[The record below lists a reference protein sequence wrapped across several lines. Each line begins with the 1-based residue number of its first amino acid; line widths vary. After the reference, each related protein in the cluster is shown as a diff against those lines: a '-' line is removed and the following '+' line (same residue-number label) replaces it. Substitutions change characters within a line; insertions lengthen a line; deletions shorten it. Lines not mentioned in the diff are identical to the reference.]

1 MIRQLQGD
9 HVRIDAGQDGVMIRE
24 PVTGQQMNLT
34 DAGWRELFYL
44 LRIVGEA
51 NSDRPA

>member
-1 MIRQLQGD
+1 MIRYLRGD
-9 HVRIDAGQDGVMIRE
+9 HIEITADEQQIIMTVGGQRLILRDQE
-24 PVTGQQMNLT
+24 
-34 DAGWRELFYL
+34 WRELVYL